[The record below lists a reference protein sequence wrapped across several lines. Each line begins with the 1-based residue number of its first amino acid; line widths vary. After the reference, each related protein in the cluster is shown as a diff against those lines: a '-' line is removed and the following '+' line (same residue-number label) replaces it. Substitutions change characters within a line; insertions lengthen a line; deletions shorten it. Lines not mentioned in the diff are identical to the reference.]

1 MKKIVRFFRNL
12 ELLLEEN
19 STEREIWDYFQKEKN
34 INTKHFLILIFGNMN
49 IVRQLLKNFSRENIF
64 SSGKYEDKELE

>member
-64 SSGKYEDKELE
+64 SSGKYKDKELE